1 MEKKRH
7 ILDYDDK
14 THRGRVKAG
23 FFQTILDDTIR
34 HLGKKEEYEVSLTLV
49 GKEEI
54 QSLNSKYRQIDR
66 PTDVLTFAS
75 LEADIVQDEPIID
88 LGSIIICPEI
98 AREQA
103 KVYHHP
109 YARELAFLFI
119 HGLLHSFGYDH
130 HGSEKQAE
138 EMFALQNDILN
149 HLPIDFYTRQT
160 RLKKE
165 LLNAQ
170 KNSIAPYSNFH
181 VGAVVVTKD
190 GKYHPG
196 FNIENSAFGDCI
208 CGERC
213 ALFHTYA
220 FGYHKEDIVS
230 LGLITSSANVG
241 TPCGSCRQVMS
252 ELMNLNCPVYIYNKD
267 ETKSLF
273 TTVGELLP
281 SAFTP
286 EDYHA

>member
-1 MEKKRH
+1 MEREKH
-7 ILDYDDK
+7 ILDYYDK
-14 THRGRVKAG
+14 THKGRANID
-23 FFQTILDDTIR
+23 FFQTILDSTIN
-34 HLGKKEEYEVSLTLV
+34 HLGKKETYEISLTLV
-49 GKEEI
+49 DRDEI
-54 QSLNSKYRQIDR
+54 HELNKKYRDMDR

-75 LEADIVQDEPIID
+75 MEADFVEDEPVID

-98 AREQA
+98 AKEQA
-103 KVYHHP
+103 KSFKHP
-109 YARELAFLFI
+109 YKRELAFLFI

-130 HGSEKQAE
+130 HDSEAQSE

-149 HLPIDFYTRQT
+149 HLPIDFYTNQA

-165 LLNAQ
+165 LLLAQ
-170 KNSIAPYSNFH
+170 QGSIAPYSNFH

-190 GKYHPG
+190 GKYHRG

-220 FGYHKEDIVS
+220 SGYHKEDIVA
-230 LGLITSSANVG
+230 LGLVTSSSNVG

-252 ELMNLNCPVYIYNKD
+252 ELMELNCPVYIYNKD
-267 ETKSLF
+267 ESKSLF
-273 TTVGELLP
+273 TTVGDLLP